1 MGRVA
6 RACLTAALSL
16 AVALNL
22 AAGEAAGDAEADLR
36 RFLVEVS
43 SMEADFHQTLV
54 DPDGAVAQATS
65 GRLYILRPLR
75 FRWEYQEP
83 GEQLVVSDGERMW
96 LYDVDLEQ
104 VTVRK
109 LDGSLQ
115 RTPAALLSGD
125 TDFDEA
131 FVVKG
136 QWEEGDT
143 RWVELAPK
151 QDSGDFQSMRVAFRD
166 GRLVAMDLTDNLD
179 QQTRIEFGASV
190 RNPELDAE
198 LFTFTPPEGV
208 DVISE
213 DEF

>member
-1 MGRVA
+1 MASVA
-6 RACLTAALSL
+6 RARMMAALL
-16 AVALNL
+16 L
-22 AAGEAAGDAEADLR
+22 AASLTVVAGEPVDDAESDLR
-36 RFLVEVS
+36 RFLAEVDS
-43 SMEADFHQTLV
+43 LEADFHQTLV
-54 DPDGAVAQATS
+54 DPDGVVAQATS
-65 GRLYILRPLR
+65 GRLFILRPLR

-104 VTVRK
+104 VTVRE
-109 LDGSLQ
+109 LDDSLQ
-115 RTPAALLSGD
+115 RTPAALLSG
-125 TDFDEA
+125 TSDFDET
-131 FVVKG
+131 FTVQG

-151 QDSGDFQSMRVAFRD
+151 RDSGDFQAMRVAFRE

-179 QQTRIEFGASV
+179 QMTRIEFGASV
-190 RNPELDAE
+190 RNPELDPE